1 MKKFENDL
9 EIFSQ
14 ITEIKEKTII
24 DVGCGTGGFVR
35 ELAAK
40 GARVIGIDYLP
51 MLTKSKNNQPLLQKS
66 TKDSQL
72 HRLQKFFIAGAAEN
86 LPLKDNYADII
97 VFFASFHHILET
109 RMDQSLQETY
119 RVLKTDGLAIFL
131 EPIGQKGSY
140 FEIVRLIEDER
151 SIQQIAFQ
159 SIKNAHMWGLENK
172 KEEIAYF
179 ERSFGDYANLVKVF
193 VDDEIK
199 RKGYLKNARKITTG
213 LSKEAGI
220 PFEDYRYKSICRVNV
235 LQKSR

>member
-1 MKKFENDL
+1 MKKLETDL

-14 ITEIKEKTII
+14 ITEVKEKTII

-35 ELAAK
+35 ALAAE
-40 GARVIGIDYLP
+40 GARVIGIDSLP
-51 MLTKSKNNQPLLQKS
+51 MLTKGKNNKTRLQGS
-66 TKDSQL
+66 TEDSQP
-72 HRLQKFFIAGAAEN
+72 RRKQKFFIAGVAEN

-97 VFFASFHHILET
+97 IFFASFHHIPGAG
-109 RMDQSLQETY
+109 MNQSLQETH

-151 SIQQIAFQ
+151 NIQQMAFQ
-159 SIKNAHMWGLENK
+159 SIKNAYMWGLENK
-172 KEEIAYF
+172 KEEITYF
-179 ERSFGDYANLVKVF
+179 ERSFDDYSNLVKVF
-193 VDDEIK
+193 VDDETK
-199 RKGYLKNARKITTG
+199 RKGYLEEARKITTVFCEK
-213 LSKEAGI
+213 SRI